1 MLPLML
7 TVNRFSIS
15 TNANTVNGAYFIK
28 SKLAKIVTLNMNFEE
43 IVTWKPF

>member
-1 MLPLML
+1 MLML
-7 TVNRFSIS
+7 TVN
-15 TNANTVNGAYFIK
+15 GAYSYFIK

>member
-1 MLPLML
+1 MLML
-7 TVNRFSIS
+7 
-15 TNANTVNGAYFIK
+15 TVNGAYFIK